1 MKAKIHLLCLLTMEV
16 LTTIIKII
24 MNKSTAHVT
33 FVKLYVLF
41 VFKLAHFYTFG
52 LIYISMF

>member
-33 FVKLYVLF
+33 FVELYVLF
-41 VFKLAHFYTFG
+41 CV
-52 LIYISMF
+52 